1 MWLHFM
7 PGDLLEIFYL
17 AFSMTASFLINP
29 TVYPK
34 LERAT
39 HHIESWKKYRIKS
52 IQVIN
57 YQQVTNP
64 ELILEIN

>member
-1 MWLHFM
+1 M

-17 AFSMTASFLINP
+17 AFSMTARFLINL

-39 HHIESWKKYRIKS
+39 HHIESWKNIYYEKYSSDKLSTGNKPR
-52 IQVIN
+52 VN
-57 YQQVTNP
+57 FRN
-64 ELILEIN
+64 